1 MKYYSSR
8 NLGKIGFADA
18 KEKVVSALQKEG
30 FGVLAEIDIQ
40 ATLKKKLNKDYLPHL
55 ILGACNPVM
64 ADKVLQAEPHISTM
78 LPCNV
83 TLREL
88 ENGEVEVAAI
98 NPVAAMAPVG
108 NALVE
113 PVAKE
118 VQEMLNR
125 VLESL

>member
-18 KEKVVSALQKEG
+18 KEKVVIALQKEG
-30 FGVLAEIDIQ
+30 FGVLTEIDIQ
-40 ATLKKKLNKDYLPHL
+40 STMKKKLNKDYLPHL

-83 TLREL
+83 SLREL